1 MLQITGQL
9 NQSFFVRRVLYSLLC
24 LGVMS
29 VLLLGRVSLADE
41 QGSQLE
47 KPPLNP
53 LVTSEIKETIG
64 NKERNNTDLSNIYKN
79 KSDNNGFSSTSYLEM
94 LLALMLIVALIIGL
108 AWGLRR
114 MNLPMM
120 SGAGKMQI
128 EASLSLGHKE
138 KLLIV
143 NIENQ
148 RLLLGATSTQITLID
163 RLAESNGSDE
173 IKKDFSVKLKS
184 IMTKR
189 GE

>member
-1 MLQITGQL
+1 MLHITGQL
-9 NQSFFVRRVLYSLLC
+9 NQSFFVRRVLYYILC

-29 VLLLGRVSLADE
+29 ALLLGRVCLADE
-41 QGSQLE
+41 QGGQLE
-47 KPPLNP
+47 EPALNP
-53 LVTSEIKETIG
+53 LVTKQIKEEIG
-64 NKERNNTDLSNIYKN
+64 DRENKADLSNIYKN
-79 KSDNNGFSSTSYLEM
+79 KPSNNAFSSSSYLEM
-94 LLALMLIVALIIGL
+94 MLALIFIVALIIGL

-128 EASLSLGHKE
+128 EGSLSLGHKE

-148 RLLLGATSTQITLID
+148 RLLLGATSNQITLID
-163 RLAESNGSDE
+163 RLSESNSSDE

-184 IMTKR
+184 IMTK
-189 GE
+189 GG

>member
-1 MLQITGQL
+1 MLHITGQL
-9 NQSFFVRRVLYSLLC
+9 NQSFLIKRVLYSILC

-29 VLLLGRVSLADE
+29 ALLLGRVCLADE
-41 QGSQLE
+41 QENQLE
-47 KPPLNP
+47 TPPLNP
-53 LVTSEIKETIG
+53 LVTKQIKETIG
-64 NKERNNTDLSNIYKN
+64 NKEKNNTDLSNIYK
-79 KSDNNGFSSTSYLEM
+79 KKPSNNAFSSTSYLEM
-94 LLALMLIVALIIGL
+94 MLALMLIVALIIGL

-128 EASLSLGHKE
+128 EGSLSLGHKE

-163 RLAESNGSDE
+163 RLAESNSSDE

-184 IMTKR
+184 IMTK
-189 GE
+189 GG